1 MTRVILKRL
10 DWVATEGFKHSYVWF
25 ILFFAFLP
33 LFVVFNISFK
43 SNEQFFRNPWFP
55 EWPVRWLNWG
65 EGWALVGT
73 SIFNSVFI
81 AVTATAITVVM
92 AICAAYYFARFE
104 LPGKNFLWMFF
115 LAVML
120 IPTVVNIIPLFT
132 VLRELNL
139 LNSYLGIILPMCSGG
154 QVVAVFLLRNFI
166 EDIPNDLFDAAQID
180 GAGHVQQI
188 IHVVI
193 PMSAPIIATVC
204 ILRFLAGW
212 NNFIL
217 PLVVLRDEEKYP
229 MVVALY
235 GAEGAYVKDW
245 GVLMASYS
253 IAAIPL
259 IILFIF
265 AMRVFIR
272 GLGSGAI
279 KG

>member
-1 MTRVILKRL
+1 MITLFNRINQIT
-10 DWVATEGFKHSYVWF
+10 TEGFKHAYVWF

-55 EWPVRWLNWG
+55 ELPLRLLNWA
-65 EGWALVGT
+65 EGWALVGA

-81 AVTATAITVVM
+81 AVTATALTVVM
-92 AICAAYYFARFE
+92 AVGAAYFFARFH
-104 LPGKNFLWMFF
+104 LPGKKILWMFF

-139 LNSYLGIILPMCSGG
+139 LNSYAGIILPMCSGG
-154 QVVAVFLLRNFI
+154 QVVAIFLLRNFI
-166 EDIPNDLFDAAQID
+166 EEIPNDLFDAAQID
-180 GAGHVQQI
+180 GAGHIQQI
-188 IHVVI
+188 INVVI

-245 GVLMASYS
+245 GALMASYS

-259 IILFIF
+259 IIMFIF